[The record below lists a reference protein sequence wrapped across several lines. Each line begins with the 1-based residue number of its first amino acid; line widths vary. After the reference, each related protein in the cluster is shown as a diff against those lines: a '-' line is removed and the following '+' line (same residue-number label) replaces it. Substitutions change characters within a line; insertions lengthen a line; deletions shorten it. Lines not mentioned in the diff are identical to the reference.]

1 MNMYESYTRQSLG
14 SKEYRELL
22 GTAQMVFNANNA
34 FIIENILR
42 YDTNSFY
49 NWSNLMDLT
58 SGGLRKP
65 IKETITKVS
74 NTRIARLFEKIIY
87 LRNRLFHSY
96 QITDKD
102 VEQRLATKEENG
114 NRFVIDEWI
123 LQNSWQLRAN
133 ILMMV
138 GYVRVASHKKD

>member
-1 MNMYESYTRQSLG
+1 
-14 SKEYRELL
+14 
-22 GTAQMVFNANNA
+22 
-34 FIIENILR
+34 
-42 YDTNSFY
+42 
-49 NWSNLMDLT
+49 MDLT

-102 VEQRLATKEENG
+102 GEQRLATKEENG
-114 NRFVIDEWI
+114 NRFVIDEKWLKNFI
-123 LQNSWQLRAN
+123 GLNEKLCLLLHDLR
-133 ILMMV
+133 
-138 GYVRVASHKKD
+138 GF

>member
-102 VEQRLATKEENG
+102 GEQRLATKEENG
-114 NRFVIDEWI
+114 NRFDIDEKWLKNFI
-123 LQNSWQLRAN
+123 GLNEKLCLLLHDLR
-133 ILMMV
+133 
-138 GYVRVASHKKD
+138 GF